1 MKDHETYFFGSSPF
15 DSCIYHR
22 APCSLSY
29 LHSQQSLHIHS
40 SSFERY
46 EYILYRTMML
56 QRKQFLLLLLLLAQS
71 IQTAASW
78 ELSFGPRHDKVV
90 EESDAGKR
98 DLLEFN
104 ANPTSSPTESPAPS
118 PSPSSQPTSKPTFT
132 PKPTGTPTSSP
143 TESPAPSPSPSSQP
157 TANPTKGPSASPS
170 SFPTSTPYPTPVP
183 SGMPS
188 ESPSSAPSPTP
199 SEAPSISLEPSS
211 SPTDTPSTAPSM
223 APSASMMP
231 SVVPSGTPT
240 LSQQPS
246 SMPTHIEVLEASF
259 VVKLGLT
266 SDLNVTQMVAFQ
278 LATAD
283 WIAMQAS
290 LSDVVVQITRQK
302 LLTSNARRLQ
312 TAAATDTNDSTAD
325 DSVVVVTG
333 LQIDFDTAA
342 QYTGPNKSFDL
353 YGVLNPSIQGLDS
366 SWLQRVA
373 GSNSIFESIRPSFT
387 PVPLSQGAQNQGE
400 VNNAAKSKNDNS
412 GAGAAGVTM
421 AILVAGLAVLMGIA
435 ASVYSVRKHRVAVY
449 GEELESPKEDL
460 NYCPSPSNSIGDV
473 TLGSPRSNAST
484 QYGNVELTTSGNIM
498 TNLSDKCCATKPDVL
513 LSPASPNTMERG
525 KNCGADDVFQG
536 LPFRSRADVDG
547 GRATQDPPTNS
558 EANFNNHHHQHAY
571 RNKQSLFDA
580 SEQRSEISMDSRFM
594 GSQADAFMG
603 ANNRAKYNPQYPPKQ
618 RRGSGSHSGQQMS
631 HELML
636 TKSQGGTLGAA
647 DIGRSRPAES
657 QASASDF
664 GSQAK
669 SFFSGMM
676 GTEKATAPAAANNN
690 YRSGAPSMEYSNS
703 NVSGASG
710 ARGVGSDDRMPSYD
724 TMPSYDAML
733 RRAGLYDVF
742 APAGPIGIVVDT
754 TKEGPAVHSLKS
766 TSPMLGLINPGD
778 LIVGL
783 DDQDTRGMTAATL
796 TRLMAKKSS
805 QKERKITLLATESFY

>member
-1 MKDHETYFFGSSPF
+1 
-15 DSCIYHR
+15 
-22 APCSLSY
+22 
-29 LHSQQSLHIHS
+29 
-40 SSFERY
+40 
-46 EYILYRTMML
+46 MML
-56 QRKQFLLLLLLLAQS
+56 QRKQFLLLLVLLAQS

-78 ELSFGPRHDKVV
+78 ELTFGPRHDKVV
-90 EESDAGKR
+90 EEPATSER

-118 PSPSSQPTSKPTFT
+118 PSPSSQPTFKPTIT
-132 PKPTGTPTSSP
+132 PNPTGTPTSSP

-157 TANPTKGPSASPS
+157 TTNPTKGPSASPS
-170 SFPTSTPYPTPVP
+170 TFPTSTPYPTPVP

-188 ESPSSAPSPTP
+188 ESPSQAPSPSP

-211 SPTDTPSTAPSM
+211 VPTDTPSATPSM
-223 APSASMMP
+223 APSSSMMP
-231 SVVPSGTPT
+231 SD
-240 LSQQPS
+240 LPS
-246 SMPTHIEVLEASF
+246 STPSLSLMPSNMPTHLELLEASF

-266 SDLNVTQMVAFQ
+266 SDLNDTQIVAFQ
-278 LATAD
+278 QATAD

-290 LSDVVVQITRQK
+290 LSDVVVTITKQK
-302 LLTSNARRLQ
+302 LLTNNGRRLQ
-312 TAAATDTNDSTAD
+312 TETAGADTNDTTSD
-325 DSVVVVTG
+325 KVVVVTG

-342 QYTGPNKSFDL
+342 QYTGPNKSFDF
-353 YGVLNPSIQGLDS
+353 YGVLNPFIQGLDS
-366 SWLQRVA
+366 SWLQIVA
-373 GSNSIFESIRPSFT
+373 GSDSLFESIRPSFT
-387 PVPLSQGAQNQGE
+387 PVPLSQGVQDQGTV
-400 VNNAAKSKNDNS
+400 VNNAAKSNADSS
-412 GAGAAGVTM
+412 GAGAVVVTFS
-421 AILVAGLAVLMGIA
+421 IIVAGMAVLMGIA
-435 ASVYSVRKHRVAVY
+435 ASVYSVRQHRVAVY
-449 GEELESPKEDL
+449 GEELESPKDDL

-498 TNLSDKCCATKPDVL
+498 TNCCAAKPDVL
-513 LSPASPNTMERG
+513 LSPASPNTIERG
-525 KNCGADDVFQG
+525 KDCGVDDMFQG

-558 EANFNNHHHQHAY
+558 EANFNNHQHAY

-603 ANNRAKYNPQYPPKQ
+603 ANNRAKYNPHMQ
-618 RRGSGSHSGQQMS
+618 RQGSGSQQMS

-636 TKSQGGTLGAA
+636 TKSMGGTLGAA
-647 DIGRSRPAES
+647 DISRSYPKPAES

-676 GTEKATAPAAANNN
+676 GTEKAAAPAAVNNS

-703 NVSGASG
+703 NASGNSGNRNGHGNNTLG
-710 ARGVGSDDRMPSYD
+710 ARGVGSDDHMPSYDMPSYD
-724 TMPSYDAML
+724 TML

-783 DDQDTRGMTAATL
+783 DDQDTRSMTAATL